1 MTAHT
6 PASPGFSDSAVSPK
20 KSSFFGLD
28 LSSFWR
34 DLTTAWHGMLNW
46 RVVAWIKPQQT
57 LRVHLPDGSV
67 TVSRN
72 LRSAHPADQKS
83 IAAARFDAVLLPE
96 QLLLRTTLNLPK
108 LPAFEMNTAL
118 GLQVQSLSPFP
129 NADVVWSHEIMPT
142 EATSPTAQVQLVMTS
157 RNLVSQHI
165 ALAHPAL
172 QPQTSEILAAT
183 SSGSGYLQFPG
194 FGEAPRLRRGRIWIG
209 VNVSLAVVAMAL
221 MGAMAVTPSVQL
233 FFRFMQGFRAMNEL
247 QGPAAPVMAQRESFV
262 RTSEQLANLSDIVG
276 KSVPSL
282 QTLTLITQALP
293 DDTSLL
299 NLQIKDAK
307 VSISGQTVNAA
318 ALMKLLDG
326 TPGLRDVRA
335 PSPATKPIGA
345 TRESFSIEFTLD
357 PAQMK
362 SAP

>member
-1 MTAHT
+1 M
-6 PASPGFSDSAVSPK
+6 
-20 KSSFFGLD
+20 
-28 LSSFWR
+28 
-34 DLTTAWHGMLNW
+34 TAWHGMLNW
-46 RVVAWIKPQQT
+46 RVVAWIKPQQAI
-57 LRVHLPDGSV
+57 RIHLPDGSV
-67 TVSRN
+67 TLSSN
-72 LRSAHPADQKS
+72 LRLARPANQKS

-108 LPAFEMNTAL
+108 LPAFESDAAL
-118 GLQVQSLSPFP
+118 SLEVQSLSPFP
-129 NADVVWSHEIMPT
+129 KTDVAWSHEITST
-142 EATSPTAQVQLVMTS
+142 ETTDAMTRVQLVMTS
-157 RNLVSQHI
+157 RKLVSQHI
-165 ALAHPAL
+165 ALTHPAL
-172 QPQTSEILAAT
+172 RLQTSEVLAAA
-183 SSGSGYLQFPG
+183 SSGSGYLRLPG
-194 FGEAPRLRRGRIWIG
+194 FGEAPRLRQGRIWFW
-209 VNVSLAVVAMAL
+209 VNISLVIVAMAL
-221 MGAMAVTPSVQL
+221 IAVMAVTPSVQL
-233 FFRFMQGFRAMNEL
+233 FFRFMQGYRAMIEL
-247 QGPAAPVMAQRESFV
+247 QSKATPVIAQRESFV
-262 RTSEQLANLSDIVG
+262 RTSEQLTNLSDIVG

-299 NLQIKDAK
+299 NLQIKDSK

-318 ALMKLLDG
+318 ALMKLLDS